1 MMVRLDCFG
10 TYAQNVERLD
20 INVGDAII
28 VSNPRVINKIWKR
41 GEVLSFRVYYAEI
54 KLSD

>member
-20 INVGDAII
+20 IDVGDAII